1 MNENKN
7 SFLIFFLYFEYVI
20 LYKNII
26 EMCVMIEENFVLIF
40 SYKLQCYVF
49 NSFCVYK
56 MKYIVNLIDVILGL
70 CENEDC

>member
-7 SFLIFFLYFEYVI
+7 SFLIFILYFEYVI

-40 SYKLQCYVF
+40 SYNYSVMF
-49 NSFCVYK
+49 
-56 MKYIVNLIDVILGL
+56 LIDIVYIR
-70 CENEDC
+70 